1 MKITPTLAA
10 YVEGK
15 VEEDD
20 EVTSVKLQRL
30 IARKLSLEI
39 SPSTIRR
46 FIRKTLKW
54 KVVRARFGP
63 MISAN
68 NKAKRLQFAKM
79 CIDTKDTF
87 DNVIWTDEG
96 SVQLV

>member
-30 IARKLSLEI
+30 IARKVSLEI

-46 FIRKTLKW
+46 LIRKTLKW
-54 KVVRARFGP
+54 KVVRTRFGP

-68 NKAKRLQFAKM
+68 NKAKKLQFANM

-87 DNVIWTDEG
+87 DNVI
-96 SVQLV
+96 